1 MRTERGCVAETNR
14 APGQGQDAPRMEKRL
29 EKNWASG
36 SGDVKI
42 RQMNKAKSDSLEPVR

>member
-29 EKNWASG
+29 EKIGRPAPATEKF
-36 SGDVKI
+36 DK
-42 RQMNKAKSDSLEPVR
+42 